1 MNGGFLM
8 AIAQDAFF
16 IPDDIVTGL
25 ATGLDRRRG
34 SVVRY
39 AVGPNK
45 GQIVKHLQ
53 SIDLKA
59 AEQAQGLET
68 KAIQFVANH
77 KKEVGIV
84 AIGVAIVGAG
94 VWGYTA
100 WKNQE
105 PKVLIEFRAALK
117 VYIEAIRTGDMSTKK
132 IDNLMVALDK
142 LKKHKDYDKISIQ
155 LTTEELEV
163 LVNRIYKYIIK
174 LAENNDVELT
184 EDELLTSCVKNTGT
198 IINLQNYLR
207 AQKRILGQLY
217 SRGTLWRKRC

>member
-1 MNGGFLM
+1 M

-16 IPDDIVTGL
+16 IPDDIATGL
-25 ATGLDRRRG
+25 ATGLYRRIG

-53 SIDLKA
+53 PIDLKA
-59 AEQAQGLET
+59 AEQAQGLGA

-77 KKEVGIV
+77 KKEVGIA

-100 WKNQE
+100 WKNHE
-105 PKVLIEFRAALK
+105 PKVLTEFRATLK
-117 VYIEAIRTGDMSTKK
+117 VYIEAIRTGDMSVEK
-132 IDNLMVALDK
+132 IEALMVALEE
-142 LKKHKDYDKISIQ
+142 LKKHKNYDKISIQ

-163 LVNRIYKYIIK
+163 LVGRIYNYTIK
-174 LAENNDVELT
+174 LAKDNNVEFT
-184 EDELLTSCVKNTGT
+184 DDELRTSRAKNTGT
-198 IINLQNYLR
+198 IINLQNYLK
-207 AQKRILGQLY
+207 AQKRIFEA
-217 SRGTLWRKRC
+217 TA